1 MDFFQEIKEKM
12 DEIRNSD
19 FKVEEYAFYNQNLF
33 YSLFLRDALECFN
46 MINNSSEDKEELLS
60 ELDEIMKN
68 KLSELNPN
76 FSEKLFLI

>member
-1 MDFFQEIKEKM
+1 MDSLQEIQEKLE
-12 DEIRNSD
+12 EIRNSD

-33 YSLFLRDALECFN
+33 FSLFLRDALECFN

-60 ELDEIMKN
+60 ELDEIIKKN
-68 KLSELNPN
+68 KELNPN